1 MPTPSGDAGVD
12 PVVRQLK
19 EALDSRVV
27 IEQAKGM
34 IAVQCGLPVAD
45 AFEKLRLA
53 GQNRVQ
59 REFGL
64 VGKKTLQSELV
75 LEQCNERVRYGIN
88 QSSSFGAPAFRY

>member
-1 MPTPSGDAGVD
+1 MRISSGDAGVD

-45 AFEKLRLA
+45 AFEKLRA
-53 GQNRVQ
+53 EARRRRESIHVVAAEVVRTHDRVLD
-59 REFGL
+59 GNS
-64 VGKKTLQSELV
+64 V
-75 LEQCNERVRYGIN
+75 
-88 QSSSFGAPAFRY
+88 

>member
-1 MPTPSGDAGVD
+1 MPISSGDAGVD

-45 AFEKLRLA
+45 AFEKLRA
-53 GQNRVQ
+53 EAVRTHDRVLD
-59 REFGL
+59 GNS
-64 VGKKTLQSELV
+64 V
-75 LEQCNERVRYGIN
+75 
-88 QSSSFGAPAFRY
+88 